1 MAYHFTKEQIDQIG
15 RIAQRVARLQD
26 RCDAF
31 FKRRE
36 DEDRAKAARKA
47 AKRDAKRADLARSST
62 SKITAEMHPHPYPG
76 LDADGRHREEP
87 LHFNEA
93 PQRHDSTPDALQRLH
108 NLRNQLP
115 KQLRTSE
122 DIAEFSAVQA
132 KADSVFQ
139 ELAKYGKGPGFAPQA
154 KESEGLYQY
163 RYRLADA
170 VKKYSP
176 QFRDI
181 NLTGVGI
188 SAFRVFEPQF
198 FADAIAEAQHPTQ
211 FGPDELR
218 ELTRY
223 DEAGRRYSEFY
234 GHPSA
239 WMSQFS
245 GDRKRL
251 TGIRCSNIEGYH
263 PNNLR

>member
-1 MAYHFTKEQIDQIG
+1 MAYHFTKEQIDAIG
-15 RIAQRVARLQD
+15 KIAARVNRLND

-47 AKRDAKRADLARSST
+47 AKRDAKRADLAKPST
-62 SKITAEMHPHPYPG
+62 SKVTAEMHPHPYPG
-76 LDADGRHREEP
+76 LDADGHQREEP

-93 PQRHDSTPDALQRLH
+93 PQRHDSTPLDQRLH
-108 NLRNQLP
+108 NLSNQLP

-139 ELAKYGKGPGFAPQA
+139 ELAKFGKGPGFAPQA
-154 KESEGLYQY
+154 KESEGLMQY

-170 VKKYSP
+170 IKKYSP

-188 SAFRVFEPQF
+188 SAFRVLEPQI
-198 FADAIAEAQHPTQ
+198 FADALQEAQHPTEFEPNELRAITRHDETGRPCIEFHGHPKAWMDQ
-211 FGPDELR
+211 FG
-218 ELTRY
+218 
-223 DEAGRRYSEFY
+223 
-234 GHPSA
+234 
-239 WMSQFS
+239 
-245 GDRKRL
+245 GDKKRL
-251 TGIRCSNIEGYH
+251 TGIRCQNIEGYH
-263 PNNLR
+263 PNNVR